1 MFKHLVFFIFVPYK
15 QSKTMKKFISL
26 LALTFLVTIG
36 FSQTTWNI
44 DQAHSKIGFNVT
56 HMVVAEVEGNFKQFE
71 GKVVSKSD
79 DFNNA
84 EIEFTAQVASVDTD
98 NERRDGHLRSDD
110 FFSAEKFP
118 TISFKGV
125 LVKEGSKYNLKGK
138 LTMREV
144 TKDVVFEVTYAGT
157 VNTGKVMKA
166 GFKLSGSVNR
176 QEYGL
181 KWANK
186 LESGE
191 FVVGDEVGI
200 ECKLELN
207 KA

>member
-1 MFKHLVFFIFVPYK
+1 
-15 QSKTMKKFISL
+15 MKKFIL
-26 LALTFLVTIG
+26 LVALTFLVG
-36 FSQTTWNI
+36 VGYSQTTWNI

-71 GKVVSKSD
+71 GKVITKTE

-84 EIEFTAQVASVDTD
+84 EVTFTAQVASVDTD

-118 TISFKGV
+118 TITFSGT
-125 LVKEGSKYNLKGK
+125 LVKEGTKYKLKGK

-144 TKDVVFEVTYAGT
+144 TKEVTFDVTYAGT
-157 VNTGKVMKA
+157 VNTGRVMKA
-166 GFKLSGSVNR
+166 GFKLSGTVNR

-191 FVVGDEVGI
+191 FVVADEVEI

>member
-1 MFKHLVFFIFVPYK
+1 
-15 QSKTMKKFISL
+15 MKKFISL
-26 LALTFLVTIG
+26 VALTLIVTAG
-36 FSQTTWNI
+36 YSQTTWNL

-56 HMVVAEVEGNFKQFE
+56 HMVVAEVEGKFNQFE
-71 GKVVSKSD
+71 GKVTTKSD

-84 EIEFTAQVASVDTD
+84 NVEFTAQVASVDTD

-110 FFSAEKFP
+110 FFSAEKYP
-118 TISFKGV
+118 TIKFNGV
-125 LVKEGSKYNLKGK
+125 LVKEGSKYKLKGK

-144 TKDVVFEVTYAGT
+144 TKDVTFDVTYSGS
-157 VNTGKVMKA
+157 VDTGRGMKA
-166 GFKLSGSVNR
+166 GFKISGAVNR

-191 FVVGDEVGI
+191 FVVGDEVEI

-207 KA
+207 KAKE

>member
-1 MFKHLVFFIFVPYK
+1 
-15 QSKTMKKFISL
+15 MKRIITL
-26 LALTFLVTIG
+26 LAIISITTAG
-36 FSQTTWNI
+36 FAQSTWTI

-56 HMVVAEVEGNFKQFE
+56 HMVVSEVEGNFKQFE
-71 GKVVSKSD
+71 GKVTATSD
-79 DFNNA
+79 DFNGA
-84 EIEFTAQVASVDTD
+84 DVEFTAQVASVDTD

-118 TISFKGV
+118 TITFKGK
-125 LVKEGSKYNLKGK
+125 LVKEGSKYQLKGK
-138 LTMREV
+138 LTMRDV
-144 TKDVVFEVTYAGT
+144 TKDVAFDVTYGGT
-157 VNTGKVMKA
+157 VNTGRGMKA
-166 GFKLSGSVNR
+166 GFKLAGSLNR
-176 QEYGL
+176 QDYGL

-191 FVVGDEVGI
+191 FVVADEVEI

>member
-1 MFKHLVFFIFVPYK
+1 
-15 QSKTMKKFISL
+15 MKKITSL
-26 LALTFLVTIG
+26 VALMFFVSIG
-36 FSQTTWNI
+36 YTQSTWTI
-44 DQAHSKIGFNVT
+44 DQSHSKIGFNVT
-56 HMVVAEVEGNFKQFE
+56 HMVVAEVEGKFKQFE
-71 GKVVSKSD
+71 GKVVAPSD

-84 EIEFTAQVASVDTD
+84 DVEFTAQVASVDTE

-110 FFSAEKFP
+110 FFSADTYP
-118 TISFKGV
+118 TITFKGK
-125 LVKEGSKYNLKGK
+125 LVKTGSKYQLKGK
-138 LTMREV
+138 FTMRET
-144 TKDVVFEVTYAGT
+144 TKDVTFDVTYGGT
-157 VNTGKVMKA
+157 VNTGRGMKA
-166 GFKLSGSVNR
+166 GFKVSGTVNR

-191 FVVGDEVGI
+191 FVVADEVQI